1 MNEIKGA
8 VLFVDDE
15 EKILSALKRAL
26 RAEPYE
32 CFFALGGREALDVL
46 NQHHVHVLVT
56 DMYMPGMSGEEL
68 LNHLKIHFPQIIR
81 LILSG
86 KSDSGSLL
94 KAINT
99 GQIYR
104 FIVKPWDE
112 GELKIIVRQALE
124 FALIQEEKRRLSD
137 QLEAQNRLLEE
148 KVEQRSQQ
156 LLKIQ
161 GQADIGKYASQIVH
175 KLKNPLHT
183 VFGALDLAELM
194 LTQDKDIDKT
204 KLTDIIVNAR
214 KSADDLHKIVSGILM
229 HSKTD
234 HRMQLMPVDL
244 NGIIE
249 KEVAFFDIDPLFR
262 KKIEKKLVLEPDLP
276 PILGDPVQLKQ
287 IIDNL
292 LANASS
298 AMVDTEKKQL
308 TVKTAYYQDCV
319 FMKIEDTGKGIAPED
334 LPRIFDPDFST
345 NSSDRGT
352 GLGLASVQAMV
363 TAYKGRIDV
372 RSEKGKGTV
381 FTVQLPAVRQIMK
394 TKAVSFGNTSRV
406 D

>member
-1 MNEIKGA
+1 MNETKGA

-15 EKILSALKRAL
+15 EKILSALKRTL
-26 RAEPYE
+26 RGEPYE

-46 NQHHVHVLVT
+46 NEHPVQVMVT
-56 DMYMPGMSGEEL
+56 DMYMPGMSGEDL
-68 LNHLKIHFPQIIR
+68 LNHLKSHFPQIIR

-112 GELKIIVRQALE
+112 RELKIVVRQALE
-124 FALIQEEKRRLSD
+124 YALIQEEKRRLTE
-137 QLEAQNRLLEE
+137 QLEAHNRLLEE

-156 LLKIQ
+156 LLKMQ

-175 KLKNPLHT
+175 NLKNPLHT
-183 VFGALDLAELM
+183 IFGALDLAELM
-194 LTQDKDIDKT
+194 LTQDKDIDKA
-204 KLTDIIVNAR
+204 KLTDIVVNAR
-214 KSADDLHKIVSGILM
+214 KSADHLHKIVSGILM
-229 HSKTD
+229 HGKTD
-234 HRMQLMPVDL
+234 HRIQLMPLDL
-244 NGIIE
+244 NAIIE
-249 KEVAFFDIDPLFR
+249 EEVAFFNIDPLFR

-287 IIDNL
+287 IIDHL
-292 LANASS
+292 LANAGS
-298 AMVDTEKKQL
+298 AMVDTEKKML
-308 TVKTAYYQDCV
+308 TVKTAYYQDSV
-319 FMKIEDTGKGIAPED
+319 FMKIEDTGEGIAPED
-334 LPRIFDPDFST
+334 LPRIFNPDFST
-345 NSSDRGT
+345 KSSDRGT

-363 TAYKGRIDV
+363 TAYKGRVDV

-381 FTVQLPAVRQIMK
+381 FTVQLPAVRQIIK
-394 TKAVSFGNTSRV
+394 TKAAALGNVSIG